1 MKKSIIFITM
11 SLLLIG
17 IMHTPGEAQNR
28 HETYSTRF
36 GIKGGVNFSNLYT
49 KDGSHSKMLTGFNF
63 GILSKMPITQHV
75 AIQPEFYF
83 TTKGAEVTYNS
94 LFVDGT
100 ARFNLNYL
108 EVPLLLV
115 LNITDNFNIQVGPYG
130 AFMISGLVKNVSN
143 INLFNFEQNIVT
155 ADYNRFDAGIAIGA
169 GVDIGVISLGARY
182 NYGLTNVGRE
192 RTFLGVSYTVPDAKN
207 GVFNFYISVSLN

>member
-1 MKKSIIFITM
+1 MKKSIILITM
-11 SLLLIG
+11 SFLLIG

-169 GVDIGVISLGARY
+169 GIDIGIISLGARY

>member
-1 MKKSIIFITM
+1 MRKPIFLITV

-17 IMHTPGEAQNR
+17 IMHAPGEAQDR
-28 HETYSTRF
+28 HGTYSPRF

-49 KDGSHSKMLTGFNF
+49 KDGSHAKMLTGFNF

-75 AIQPEFYF
+75 AVQPELYF

-94 LFVDGT
+94 PFVDGT

-115 LNITDNFNIQVGPYG
+115 LNLTDNVNIHVGPYG

-155 ADYNRFDAGIAIGA
+155 ADYNRFDAGITIGA
-169 GVDIGVISLGARY
+169 GIDIGIISLGARY

-192 RTFLGVSYTVPDAKN
+192 RTFLGVPYTVPNAKN